1 MLLQE
6 LGAKMSIAFERSKL
20 GMICHWTT
28 ATACIIEQP
37 EHFEAISNIFYMYNV
52 LYRYMTEPPSNFSN
66 IRVSELFDYG
76 VHFI

>member
-6 LGAKMSIAFERSKL
+6 LGAKMSIAFDRSKL

-52 LYRYMTEPPSNFSN
+52 
-66 IRVSELFDYG
+66 
-76 VHFI
+76 